1 VSPQP
6 VIALPEVEGD
16 LRSAGEFYQS
26 WRSDG
31 FTHLRTLWDETTA
44 WIEANPDLFPKCY
57 RDFRRAPLRNS
68 YYAAF
73 YMVEPTV
80 TIVVAVLDLRQR
92 PARVRRLLRN
102 RR

>member
-1 VSPQP
+1 MSPRP

-16 LRSAGEFYQS
+16 LRAAGAFYQS

-31 FTHLRTLWDETTA
+31 ITHLGALWDEVTA
-44 WIEANPDLFPKCY
+44 WIAENPDFFPKRY

-68 YYAAF
+68 YYGAF
-73 YMVEPTV
+73 YVIEPTV
-80 TIVVAVLDLRQR
+80 TVVVAVLDLRQR